1 MLNVAPLE
9 EFLDMVAGLN
19 MAGLALTEL
28 LSFPEAEMA
37 ETAVRAWKSF
47 SKSGLGSASDPHLS
61 RSRELFGDNQEL
73 RRLHR
78 AGKVA

>member
-19 MAGLALTEL
+19 MAGLARTEL
-28 LSFPEAEMA
+28 LSFPEAEVA

-47 SKSGLGSASDPHLS
+47 LKSRLGSALDPHLS
-61 RSRELFGDNQEL
+61 RGRELFGDNQEL